1 MDGFRME
8 TMSAKTGQKRESKA
22 GAVPAPQRLGPEIP
36 VEEAKKLLRED
47 NRTVVIDTRSEGI
60 CRLGHI
66 GGARFIPSDLL
77 VPELE
82 RLAVQ
87 KDAPVLVYCS
97 FGMRSLFDAERLRE
111 KGFQNATSI
120 MGGYSAWLRAG
131 GSVAADSRFTPQQ
144 LDRYSRNML
153 LPEIGKDGQL
163 KLMNAKALLVGAGG
177 LASPAGLYLAACG
190 VGTIGVVD
198 FDRVEVSN
206 LNRQVLHG
214 TGDVGRLKVDSAR
227 SAIERINPDV
237 NVVPFPVKLT
247 PENAGSII
255 GEFDVVLDGTDNV
268 DTKFLLNDACF
279 FAGKPYIFGGAVG
292 FDGQAGVFW
301 PGGGGPCLRCLFPG
315 PSPSHMTA
323 TCDSA
328 GVLGMVPG
336 QIGLVQ
342 ATEAAKL
349 ILGIGS
355 PLIGKFFLYNALTLT
370 VEIVKTG
377 RNADCSLCGE
387 RPTITS
393 LVGEGSV
400 EYETIPHCRQ

>member
-1 MDGFRME
+1 ME
-8 TMSAKTGQKRESKA
+8 PVTTENWEKQEQGAAKTQGGSLLR
-22 GAVPAPQRLGPEIP
+22 PEIP
-36 VEEAKKLLRED
+36 VEEAKLLLQQDSRV
-47 NRTVVIDTRSEGI
+47 VVIDTRSESL

-66 GGARFIPSDLL
+66 DGARFITSDLI
-77 VPELE
+77 VSELD
-82 RLAVQ
+82 RLSVQ
-87 KDAPVLVYCS
+87 RDAPVLLYCS
-97 FGMRSLFDAERLRE
+97 FGLRSLSDAERLRE
-111 KGFQNATSI
+111 KGFRNAASI
-120 MGGYSAWLRAG
+120 MGGYSAWLKAG
-131 GSVAADSRFTPQQ
+131 CGVAGDTGFTPGQ

-153 LPEIGKDGQL
+153 LPEIGKVGQL
-163 KLMNAKALLVGAGG
+163 KLMNAKVLLVGAGG

-214 TGDVGRLKVDSAR
+214 ALDVGRLKVDSAR
-227 SAIERINPDV
+227 SAIGRINPDI
-237 NVVPFPVKLT
+237 NVVPFPVRLN
-247 PENAGSII
+247 PGNAASII

-301 PGGGGPCLRCLFPG
+301 PKAEGPCLRCLFPA
-315 PSPSHMTA
+315 PPPRHMTA
-323 TCDSA
+323 TCDEA

-336 QIGLVQ
+336 QIGLMQ

-349 ILGIGS
+349 ILGLGK
-355 PLIGKFFLYNALTLT
+355 PMIGKFFLYNALTLT
-370 VEIVKTG
+370 MEIVETG
-377 RNADCSLCGE
+377 RNPDCRLCGGS
-387 RPTITS
+387 PTITS

-400 EYETIPHCRQ
+400 EYETTPQCR

>member
-8 TMSAKTGQKRESKA
+8 KISVESSQERESKA
-22 GAVPAPQRLGPEIP
+22 GPAHAPQRLGPEIP
-36 VEEAKKLLRED
+36 VDEAKKLLQQD
-47 NRTVVIDTRSEGI
+47 NRAVVIDTRSEGI

-66 GGARFIPSDLL
+66 RGARFIPSDLL
-77 VPELE
+77 FPELE

-87 KDAPVLVYCS
+87 KDAPILVYCS
-97 FGMRSLFDAERLRE
+97 FGMRSLSDAERLRE

-120 MGGYSAWLRAG
+120 IGGYSAWLRAG
-131 GSVAADSRFTPQQ
+131 GSIAADSRFTPQQ

-214 TGDVGRLKVDSAR
+214 TVDVGRLKVDSAR

-237 NVVPFPVKLT
+237 NVVPFPVRLT
-247 PENAGSII
+247 PENAASII
-255 GEFDVVLDGTDNV
+255 AEFDVVLDGTDNV

-301 PGGGGPCLRCLFPG
+301 PKGGGPCLRCLFPA

-377 RNADCSLCGE
+377 RNADCSLCGGS
-387 RPTITS
+387 PTITS

-400 EYETIPHCRQ
+400 EYETIPQCRQ

>member
-1 MDGFRME
+1 ME
-8 TMSAKTGQKRESKA
+8 TMSVETSQEHESKV
-22 GAVPAPQRLGPEIP
+22 GPVRPPQRLGPEIP
-36 VEEAKKLLRED
+36 VEEAKKLLQQD

-66 GGARFIPSDLL
+66 RGARFIPSDLL
-77 VPELE
+77 VSELE

-97 FGMRSLFDAERLRE
+97 FGMRSASDAERLRE
-111 KGFQNATSI
+111 KGFRNATSI

-131 GSVAADSRFTPQQ
+131 GNVAADSRFTPQQ

-153 LPEIGKDGQL
+153 LPEIGKVGQL

-214 TGDVGRLKVDSAR
+214 TGDVGRLKVDSAK

-237 NVVPFPVKLT
+237 NVVPFPVRLN
-247 PENAGSII
+247 PENAAAII

-279 FAGKPYIFGGAVG
+279 FAGKPYVFGGAVG

-301 PGGGGPCLRCLFPG
+301 PKGGGPCLRCLFPA
-315 PSPSHMTA
+315 PPPRHMTA
-323 TCDSA
+323 TCDSS
-328 GVLGMVPG
+328 GVLGVVPG

-377 RNADCSLCGE
+377 RNPDCALCGGS
-387 RPTITS
+387 PTITS
-393 LVGEGSV
+393 LMGEGSV
-400 EYETIPHCRQ
+400 EYETNPQCR